1 MCFLYFFFLMIRRP
15 PRSTLFP
22 YTTLFRSLVRQEHRH
37 ARAVPAPVEH
47 LLRLVAGRIEVDG
60 RRLED
65 ARLSRLEVV
74 AENGRGI
81 EERREGV
88 EHRVVLPLARHGTHR
103 AERREREVFQEPA
116 VEREQPQPG
125 VRVVEVI
132 RHERVVDDLYALDHV
147 VALGNQLPPAAP
159 LGVPGVDRD
168 HALARGVEIGEDVEH
183 GPVVADEPVARVE
196 LVQQSR
202 DLALDARVPRVFQI
216 DIVDAV
222 PPIGAEPHG
231 HHGVAAVVGDDG
243 RYAVVA
249 VWLGTD
255 RRNRVYY
262 VDLKDARH
270 PRVKGEVA
278 RLLDEF
284 DASYGFIGN
293 DGPVFYVLTD
303 LDAPR
308 KRVIAI
314 DTRHPERSRWR
325 ELIPQGDDVI
335 ESVQIIHD
343 TFVANYLHDAHSRLR
358 LFALDGRFLEDLT
371 LPTLGSVGTVSG
383 ERKDDAMFYAFTSF
397 LYPTTIFR
405 YDFKTR
411 QTSVFKAPTIDFDPS
426 GYETEQVFYRSR
438 DGTRVPMFLTHK
450 KGLKQDGTNPTYLY
464 GYGGV
469 NNNPPPRL
477 SVGPPA
483 GVGMGGG

>member
-1 MCFLYFFFLMIRRP
+1 M
-15 PRSTLFP
+15 
-22 YTTLFRSLVRQEHRH
+22 
-37 ARAVPAPVEH
+37 
-47 LLRLVAGRIEVDG
+47 
-60 RRLED
+60 
-65 ARLSRLEVV
+65 
-74 AENGRGI
+74 
-81 EERREGV
+81 
-88 EHRVVLPLARHGTHR
+88 
-103 AERREREVFQEPA
+103 
-116 VEREQPQPG
+116 
-125 VRVVEVI
+125 
-132 RHERVVDDLYALDHV
+132 
-147 VALGNQLPPAAP
+147 
-159 LGVPGVDRD
+159 
-168 HALARGVEIGEDVEH
+168 
-183 GPVVADEPVARVE
+183 
-196 LVQQSR
+196 
-202 DLALDARVPRVFQI
+202 
-216 DIVDAV
+216 
-222 PPIGAEPHG
+222 
-231 HHGVAAVVGDDG
+231 
-243 RYAVVA
+243 
-249 VWLGTD
+249 
-255 RRNRVYY
+255 
-262 VDLKDARH
+262 KDARH

-293 DGPVFYVLTD
+293 DGTVFYVLTD

-308 KRVIAI
+308 KPVIAI

-325 ELIPQGDDVI
+325 ELTPQGDDVI

-343 TFVANYLHDAHSRLR
+343 TFVANYLHDAHSGLR

-464 GYGGV
+464 GYGGF
-469 NNNPPPRL
+469 NISLTPSF
-477 SVGPPA
+477 SVATLAWLERG
-483 GVGMGGG
+483 GVYAVPTLRGGGEYGEEWHEAGMHEKKQNVFDDFIAAAEYLIKEGYTAPVRLAIGGGSNGGLLVGAAITQRPELFGAALPEQLGTLRDRRADEQPAVRPTADREPHGRGVALLDQVLRRRDEVVEHVLLLLVHARLVPLLAVLAAAPQGGHRVYAPPLEPRERGHREARGEADVEPTVAV